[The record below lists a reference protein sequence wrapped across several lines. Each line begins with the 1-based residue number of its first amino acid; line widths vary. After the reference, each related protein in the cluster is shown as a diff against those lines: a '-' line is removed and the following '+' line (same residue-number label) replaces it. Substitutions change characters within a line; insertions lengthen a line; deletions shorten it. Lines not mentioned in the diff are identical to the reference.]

1 MKSLQ
6 LPRQNV
12 PGFGMYSAHN
22 TRKKTTTQNNIF
34 NVLAVIGSILSEK
47 HTQCFH
53 VRGIAAVN
61 DK

>member
-1 MKSLQ
+1 
-6 LPRQNV
+6 
-12 PGFGMYSAHN
+12 MYSAHN